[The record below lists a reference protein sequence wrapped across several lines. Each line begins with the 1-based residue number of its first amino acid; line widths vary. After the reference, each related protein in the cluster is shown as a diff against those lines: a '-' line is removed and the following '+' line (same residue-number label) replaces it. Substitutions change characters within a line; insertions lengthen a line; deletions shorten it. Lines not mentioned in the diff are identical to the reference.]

1 MKSKEDLYEAA
12 KQTNFKKDKIYIFAV
27 VLILTLL
34 FYLTRLYFGNLLYDT
49 GREFLVPDAILQGKI
64 PVKDIF
70 ISYFPL
76 SYQINAVL
84 FKIFGS
90 NFDTLRIAGI
100 VSAIAA
106 SVFIYLVS
114 RFFTDCKKALIITLI
129 IAFTVMFNVSYLF
142 NYVMGISYAFIY
154 AVLSLFISLYFAM
167 HYLKEGK
174 FLYLS
179 YFFLGLCFALKAE
192 FVFLYLPFLFLPI
205 YKKAGS
211 KKLIFAHL
219 ISFIPIL
226 LSFGALF
233 IKGFNFS
240 DLINYF
246 IFLKR
251 FLSSKVLAH
260 YNEVVFNTKEPI
272 LWAKSAINSIKLFL
286 MLFLPFLLF
295 FISDIKKN
303 TIKFGFIKI
312 IFAVFSLILIIFV
325 FIPNFSACK
334 LYSFLCITALFILY
348 HSIKH
353 KNFPLVFLTLVQ
365 LALSIRVNFLYTL
378 NYSAFLLP
386 AGLLVN
392 IIFLLEFIKNDVFKK
407 VFMTFLLAVSSIN
420 ILYFLISM
428 KITSL
433 PPVYTERGKIIP
445 GYDIP
450 SKTIKEI
457 LYFMKSVDK
466 DKTVLILPEGAMFNY
481 LADRKTNLKY
491 YQLLPNHIEA
501 LREDLIVDDLTKTP
515 PDYIL
520 ISDIDYSIYG
530 TPLFCK
536 DFGFKICDFTV
547 KNYNLKG
554 TINNGENL
562 TVYVYA
568 INKE

>member
-1 MKSKEDLYEAA
+1 MKSKEDLYGTT

-34 FYLTRLYFGNLLYDT
+34 FCLTRLYFGNLLYDT
-49 GREFLVPDAILQGKI
+49 GREFLVPDAILQGKV

-90 NFDTLRIAGI
+90 NFDTLRFAGI
-100 VSAIAA
+100 ISAIAA
-106 SVFIYLVS
+106 SVFMYLIS
-114 RFFTDCKKALIITLI
+114 RFFTDCKKALIITLT

-192 FVFLYLPFLFLPI
+192 FVFLYLPFFFLPI

-211 KKLIFAHL
+211 KKLIFAYL

-272 LWAKSAINSIKLFL
+272 LWAKSTINSIKLFL

-303 TIKFGFIKI
+303 TVKFGFIKI
-312 IFAVFSLILIIFV
+312 IFAVFTLILIIFV

-491 YQLLPNHIEA
+491 YQLLPNHIET
-501 LREDLIVDDLTKTP
+501 LKEDLIVDDLTKTP